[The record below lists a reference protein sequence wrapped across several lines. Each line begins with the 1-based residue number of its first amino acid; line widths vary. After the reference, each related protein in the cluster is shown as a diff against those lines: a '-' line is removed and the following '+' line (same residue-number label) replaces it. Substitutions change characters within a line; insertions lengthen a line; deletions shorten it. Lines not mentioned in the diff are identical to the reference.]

1 MCSIVD
7 SVGVLLLVLSGLC
20 LMLDF
25 RSQAW
30 WLARAAFLLVLGTA
44 ILDRLGGELRLAMS
58 RAELPIGS
66 LCAALALGGLALG
79 GLALVGFVLWTRR
92 TNGNR
97 GDVQLS
103 ARRRALPPP
112 PPLEEET

>member
-1 MCSIVD
+1 MCSLVTT
-7 SVGVLLLVLSGLC
+7 VGVLLLMLSGLC

-30 WLARAAFLLVLGTA
+30 WLARAAILLVLGTA
-44 ILDRLGGELRLAMS
+44 LPLHLGGELRLAMS
-58 RAELPIGS
+58 RAELPLGS
-66 LCAALALGGLALG
+66 LCATLALGV
-79 GLALVGFVLWTRR
+79 LALVGFVLWTRR

-97 GDVQLS
+97 GDVQFS
-103 ARRRALPPP
+103 ARRRGLPPP